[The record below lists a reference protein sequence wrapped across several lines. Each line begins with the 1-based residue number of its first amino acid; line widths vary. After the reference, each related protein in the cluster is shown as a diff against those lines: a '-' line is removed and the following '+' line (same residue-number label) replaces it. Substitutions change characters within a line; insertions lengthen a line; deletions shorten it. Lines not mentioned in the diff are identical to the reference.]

1 MGRIGAEE
9 EYQRWVCRGELASS
23 HLPVLPGG
31 GHSHSHSRARGRAS
45 VRVTTWNLE
54 WFPNGSPKDALPEE
68 QARRINGAA
77 EVLRRLN
84 PDVLL
89 LQEVRDY
96 DSCSRLA
103 EAIAPKTY
111 QVAIC
116 SAFKEPFQSGFGRQQ
131 VAILAKYPAQA
142 AWAERW
148 KSMEGIDPPRGFV
161 FAWFKIGGSD
171 LGVYSVHLKSN
182 LIIRGNKKE
191 AAAKNIRKR
200 EVAAHQLVEHLKSV
214 VATAIPNI
222 RGTIIGGDFNTNQD
236 QSMFLSEKTFAI
248 LEAAGF
254 QNSTAQLPLLQ
265 RVTHPSSGRYPNA
278 TFDYLWV
285 KNGNAGAPRILN
297 SPISDHY
304 PLTCD
309 IEIPAAAITPQFA
322 TITRPVTLQVPYGQI
337 VLPPGTK
344 LPIVSRTLD
353 TVNVRYMDKI
363 YPVAISATDLNGV
376 NDL

>member
-1 MGRIGAEE
+1 MRRIGAEE
-9 EYQRWVCRGELASS
+9 KYQWQSCRGQLRLLAC
-23 HLPVLPGG
+23 LFFLLAATAAP
-31 GHSHSHSRARGRAS
+31 AAT

-68 QARRINGAA
+68 QARRIDGAA
-77 EVLRRLN
+77 EVLRKLN

-116 SAFKEPFQSGFGRQQ
+116 SAFKEPFQRGFGRQQ

-148 KSMEGIDPPRGFV
+148 KSMEGVDPPRGFA
-161 FAWFKIGGSD
+161 FAWFKIGGTD

-182 LIIRGNKKE
+182 LIIRGNKE
-191 AAAKNIRKR
+191 EVAAKNIRKR
-200 EVAAHQLVEHLKSV
+200 EVAARQLVEHLKSV
-214 VATAIPNI
+214 IATAIPNI

-236 QSMFLSEKTFAI
+236 QSMFSSEKTFAI
-248 LEAAGF
+248 LEDDGF
-254 QNSTAQLPLLQ
+254 KNSTAQLPLPQ

-285 KNGNAGAPRILN
+285 KNGTAGGPRIIN
-297 SPISDHY
+297 SDISDHY

-309 IEIPAAAITPQFA
+309 IEIAAAAPQFA
-322 TITRPVTLQVPYGQI
+322 TTTRPLTLEVPYGQI

-344 LPIVSRTLD
+344 LPIVSRKSD
-353 TVNVRYMDKI
+353 TVEVRYMDKI
-363 YPVAISATDLNGV
+363 YPIAISATDLH
-376 NDL
+376 

>member
-1 MGRIGAEE
+1 MRRIGAEARH
-9 EYQRWVCRGELASS
+9 QLRVCWRQLPLLIFLLAATTAPAA
-23 HLPVLPGG
+23 L
-31 GHSHSHSRARGRAS
+31 

-68 QARRINGAA
+68 QARRINSAA
-77 EVLRRLN
+77 EILRRLN

-116 SAFKEPFQSGFGRQQ
+116 SAFKEPFQKGFGRQQ

-148 KSMEGIDPPRGFV
+148 KSMEGVDPPRGFA
-161 FAWFKIGGSD
+161 FAWFKIGGAD

-182 LIIRGNKKE
+182 LIMRGNKE
-191 AAAKNIRKR
+191 EELAKNIRKR
-200 EVAAHQLVEHLKSV
+200 EVAARQLVGHLKSV
-214 VATAIPNI
+214 IATAIPNI
-222 RGTIIGGDFNTNQD
+222 RSTIIGGDFNTNQD
-236 QSMFLSEKTFAI
+236 QSMFLPEKTFAI
-248 LEAAGF
+248 LHDAGF
-254 QNSTAQLPLLQ
+254 QDSTAQLPLLQ

-285 KNGNAGAPRILN
+285 KNGSAGGLRIFN
-297 SPISDHY
+297 SGISDHY

-309 IEIPAAAITPQFA
+309 IEIPAATQFA

-337 VLPPGTK
+337 VLPRGTK
-344 LPIVSRTLD
+344 LPIVSRRLD
-353 TVNVRYMDKI
+353 TVDVRYMDNI
-363 YPVAISATDLNGV
+363 YPVAVSATDLH
-376 NDL
+376 